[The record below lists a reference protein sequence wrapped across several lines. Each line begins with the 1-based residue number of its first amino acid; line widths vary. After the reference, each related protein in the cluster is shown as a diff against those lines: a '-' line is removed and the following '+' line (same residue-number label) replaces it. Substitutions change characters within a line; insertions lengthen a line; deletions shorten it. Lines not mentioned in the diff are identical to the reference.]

1 MLNTKSAATALLTTR
16 EASVRL
22 GYQSKTAHSVLR
34 LIKRG
39 ELPVVRLNS
48 RTLRIRESALNN
60 FIEKREGGIVYA

>member
-1 MLNTKSAATALLTTR
+1 MITVPVAAKLLTTR

-39 ELPVVRLNS
+39 ELPAVRLNS
-48 RTLRIRESALNN
+48 RTLRIRESALNEY
-60 FIEKREGGIVYA
+60 IQQREGGIVYA